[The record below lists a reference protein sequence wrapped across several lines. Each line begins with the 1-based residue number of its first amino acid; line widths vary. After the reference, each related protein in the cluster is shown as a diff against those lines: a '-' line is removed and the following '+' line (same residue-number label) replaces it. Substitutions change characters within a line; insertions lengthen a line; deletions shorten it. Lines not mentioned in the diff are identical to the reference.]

1 MTYFSFSGTWSNTS
15 AIEIII
21 FEFQQY
27 EEIQIFDRVKFSW
40 SKLAK
45 IKPDIKLSRNI
56 IMNDAL
62 ILLGGQDSNY
72 QTTNEVKYQNCDL
85 VRYFWL
91 LYYNWCILQTFRFDI
106 KRDRELPMKC
116 MKKKRIDFACAILE
130 NKLFVIGGCDEN
142 LEILNTVEMW
152 EFLIN
157 NIRNMIAI
165 LLGWTRKR
173 KRIFNIFEKANENVC
188 IIICMYTYIYIIFLF
203 HSK

>member
-1 MTYFSFSGTWSNTS
+1 M
-15 AIEIII
+15 
-21 FEFQQY
+21 
-27 EEIQIFDRVKFSW
+27 
-40 SKLAK
+40 
-45 IKPDIKLSRNI
+45 
-56 IMNDAL
+56 
-62 ILLGGQDSNY
+62 ILLGGEDSNY

-85 VRYFWL
+85 VLYFWL

-116 MKKKRIDFACAILE
+116 MSKKRIDFACAILE

-165 LLGWTRKR
+165 LLGWT
-173 KRIFNIFEKANENVC
+173 
-188 IIICMYTYIYIIFLF
+188 
-203 HSK
+203 